1 MERLAKVGFTQS
13 YTYFT
18 WRNTKQELTE
28 YLTELSQT
36 EKVDWFRPNFW
47 TNTPDILHEV
57 LQHGGPPAFRL
68 RLILAALGCPSWGM
82 YAGYE
87 LCESTPVRSGS
98 EEYMDAEKYQLR
110 PRDWSRA
117 DSLAPLITTV
127 NRLRRRH
134 GGAVSQ
140 LRTLRLHHIGN
151 DAMLCF
157 SRSDDA
163 ASDVLL
169 VIVNLDPFNVREAV
183 TWLDL
188 RGLGMPEDA
197 PFEAHDEIT
206 DTTYIWNG
214 PANYVRLDPAAGQ
227 AAHVLHLRR
236 R

>member
-1 MERLAKVGFTQS
+1 
-13 YTYFT
+13 
-18 WRNTKQELTE
+18 
-28 YLTELSQT
+28 
-36 EKVDWFRPNFW
+36 
-47 TNTPDILHEV
+47 
-57 LQHGGPPAFRL
+57 
-68 RLILAALGCPSWGM
+68 
-82 YAGYE
+82 
-87 LCESTPVRSGS
+87 
-98 EEYMDAEKYQLR
+98 
-110 PRDWSRA
+110 
-117 DSLAPLITTV
+117 V
-127 NRLRRRH
+127 NRIRRRH
-134 GGAVSQ
+134 CGAVSQ

-227 AAHVLHLRR
+227 AAHVFHLRR